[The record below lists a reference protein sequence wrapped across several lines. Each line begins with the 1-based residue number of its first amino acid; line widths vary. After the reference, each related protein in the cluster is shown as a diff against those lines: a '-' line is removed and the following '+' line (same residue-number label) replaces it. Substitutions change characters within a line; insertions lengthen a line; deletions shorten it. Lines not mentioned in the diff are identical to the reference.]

1 MNLARCEMGVT
12 IMGFAVHFGQC
23 YFYCL
28 VVTFLKSFFK
38 SREIVTKN
46 QSFAKLKLKPG
57 QKLHEILDC
66 GMKVIGSCMYYGLL
80 EFIDPMRTVSILVGK
95 LLPDTH

>member
-1 MNLARCEMGVT
+1 
-12 IMGFAVHFGQC
+12 MGFAEHFGQC

-28 VVTFLKSFFK
+28 VVTFFKSFSKVEKFV
-38 SREIVTKN
+38 IKN
-46 QSFAKLKLKPG
+46 HFLAKLKLKPG
-57 QKLHEILDC
+57 LKLHEILDC